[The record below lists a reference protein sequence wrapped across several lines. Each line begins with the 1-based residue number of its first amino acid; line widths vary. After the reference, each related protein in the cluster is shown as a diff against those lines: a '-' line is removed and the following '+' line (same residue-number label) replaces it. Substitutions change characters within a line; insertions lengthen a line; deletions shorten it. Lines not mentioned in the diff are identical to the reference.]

1 MYFSSIF
8 GVVKVVVVMNKN
20 TCSQNIASLMIENQL
35 SDHTSMLGH
44 VGLKT
49 FQWWLI
55 QSRSL
60 KYDMLAVNLTV
71 WKHVKHGVLKWNLS

>member
-1 MYFSSIF
+1 MCFPSIV

-20 TCSQNIASLMIENQL
+20 TYSKNIASHMMENQL

-49 FQWWLI
+49 FQWRLI

-60 KYDMLAVNLTV
+60 NYDMLTVNLTI
-71 WKHVKHGVLKWNLS
+71 

>member
-1 MYFSSIF
+1 
-8 GVVKVVVVMNKN
+8 MNKN

-35 SDHTSMLGH
+35 SGHTSMLGH
-44 VGLKT
+44 VELKT

-60 KYDMLAVNLTV
+60 NYHMLAVNLTV
-71 WKHVKHGVLKWNLS
+71 